1 MQCLNT
7 QLLIQSHWSQNRGN
21 KSSVAGRKP
30 HQLKTS
36 LRETWEEDVDQGFRM
51 LRWFVFYL
59 LCVLIQKEGFVLKL
73 FPR

>member
-1 MQCLNT
+1 M
-7 QLLIQSHWSQNRGN
+7 
-21 KSSVAGRKP
+21 AGRKP